1 MDSLSKIFQSNNG
14 EIRLRTL
21 RFFLANQGDTFDIDD
36 IVEKTKVRKN
46 NLRKELTFLFNI
58 GFLEKFIDGRG
69 SSSFR
74 LDSNFEYTDT
84 LFSLVFDFKSIN
96 KKTILDKFKKIG
108 RIKLFSLTGVFT
120 DDLDTEVDILVVG
133 DNLKQK
139 EINRVVSD
147 LNSIFAS
154 KLRLLIMDLE
164 EFDYRKKMF
173 DRFLHM
179 VLDGK
184 RITLID
190 KLGDTF

>member
-14 EIRLRTL
+14 EIRLRIL
-21 RFFLANQGDTFDIDD
+21 RFFLANQRDTFDIDD

-147 LNSIFAS
+147 LNSIFAY